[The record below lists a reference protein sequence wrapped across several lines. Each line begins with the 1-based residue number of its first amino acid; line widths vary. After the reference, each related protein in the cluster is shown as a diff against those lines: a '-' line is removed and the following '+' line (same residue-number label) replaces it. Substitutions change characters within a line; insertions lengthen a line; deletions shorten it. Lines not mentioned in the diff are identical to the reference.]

1 MEKIQYIF
9 IDDTPKRPRGRPK
22 KKPEDKM
29 PGRPQTYSIELGNQ
43 ICEWLANGKSLTSF
57 CAIDG
62 NPSYSTI
69 MRWLWKGSDWY
80 REEFSN
86 NYIKAR
92 EQQAQYH
99 ADQIIDIADDGI
111 NDYMELQDKSGKKYI
126 KVNGEYIQRSRLR
139 IEARQWIA
147 KNLLPKV
154 YGDKADLKL
163 DSDRGGPVI
172 MKIVYEDKKM
182 PDGQEET

>member
-22 KKPEDKM
+22 KKPEEKLK
-29 PGRPQTYSIELGNQ
+29 GRPQIYSEALGNQ
-43 ICEWLANGKSLTSF
+43 ICEWLANGKSLTSY
-57 CAIDG
+57 CKIDG

-69 MRWLWKGSDWY
+69 MRWLWKGSDWF
-80 REEFSN
+80 REEFAN
-86 NYIKAR
+86 NYTKAR

-111 NDYMELQDKSGKKYI
+111 NDYMELQGKSGKKYI
-126 KVNGEYIQRSRLR
+126 KVNGEHIQRSRLR
-139 IEARQWIA
+139 IEVRQWIA

-163 DSDRGGPVI
+163 DSDGGGPVT
-172 MKIVYEDKKM
+172 MTIVYDKKL
-182 PDGQEET
+182 PELEKKET